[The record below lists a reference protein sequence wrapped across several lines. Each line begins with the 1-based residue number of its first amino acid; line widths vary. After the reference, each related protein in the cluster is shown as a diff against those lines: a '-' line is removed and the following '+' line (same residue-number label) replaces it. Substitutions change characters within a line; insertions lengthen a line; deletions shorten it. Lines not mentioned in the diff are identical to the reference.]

1 MYYRLTYTSS
11 PDKFKLGDSIYN
23 GKKLLNIGQGNY
35 CNIQLPES
43 MVYEPQL
50 YATILFK
57 EDGGEWYVI
66 RRTDCHDICVNGEIV
81 NIAQI
86 LHNGDILS
94 FSVDNIIIKLKF
106 ELFDDG
112 EYDSN
117 SESVYRKNN
126 SKKFLFASFTTA
138 LLAIGIAV
146 YALFIPKHKD
156 IRHED
161 LTQYTQSVYHVTCD
175 SVYLICESDTV
186 EAIELNNATE
196 GTAFLTTDSLNE
208 PYFVTAR
215 HCVEPWIND
224 EKWDSVSENSTIL
237 PEVRLA
243 IIAETH
249 NKLNE
254 DNKYELHAHCIISKG
269 FERYDYYSTDF
280 FMNKSRDLV
289 MRIGNADEV
298 FYWRTIF
305 PIAHRRNMELGD
317 FAYVKAKNLPKD
329 KKIDV
334 KLAGWDDII
343 NFAKSKNHD
352 IAVVGYPLNDNDAD
366 EATVVYGNL
375 MSFEFIDSIKE
386 PIGCLQLSAPINPGN
401 SGGPIIAKIDNNM
414 KVIGIVSKADGR
426 ANQGMFWA
434 VPVTEMTTMHQKGD
448 KTEEYTETYRR

>member
-1 MYYRLTYTSS
+1 
-11 PDKFKLGDSIYN
+11 
-23 GKKLLNIGQGNY
+23 
-35 CNIQLPES
+35 
-43 MVYEPQL
+43 
-50 YATILFK
+50 
-57 EDGGEWYVI
+57 
-66 RRTDCHDICVNGEIV
+66 
-81 NIAQI
+81 
-86 LHNGDILS
+86 
-94 FSVDNIIIKLKF
+94 
-106 ELFDDG
+106 
-112 EYDSN
+112 
-117 SESVYRKNN
+117 
-126 SKKFLFASFTTA
+126 
-138 LLAIGIAV
+138 
-146 YALFIPKHKD
+146 
-156 IRHED
+156 
-161 LTQYTQSVYHVTCD
+161 
-175 SVYLICESDTV
+175 
-186 EAIELNNATE
+186 
-196 GTAFLTTDSLNE
+196 
-208 PYFVTAR
+208 
-215 HCVEPWIND
+215 
-224 EKWDSVSENSTIL
+224 
-237 PEVRLA
+237 
-243 IIAETH
+243 
-249 NKLNE
+249 
-254 DNKYELHAHCIISKG
+254 
-269 FERYDYYSTDF
+269 
-280 FMNKSRDLV
+280 MNKSRDLV

-448 KTEEYTETYRR
+448 KTEEDTETYRR